1 MVTKLFRL
9 IFLMV
14 LALCDDG
21 VVKSND
27 FCHKNLSPQMTYNWK
42 KCRGSFTISHLNKLK
57 ENVKPPSKIYEN
69 PLEHSNPYVN
79 NTDWCL
85 GPYLQFL
92 DPPGPLTGL
101 WSIPGSGNYWMRHL
115 IQRASGYMTGNK
127 SLFKSYTFI
136 PDILFNFRI

>member
-1 MVTKLFRL
+1 MVTKFFRL

-69 PLEHSNPYVN
+69 PLEHSNPYLN

-92 DPPGPLTGL
+92 VHIANG
-101 WSIPGSGNYWMRHL
+101 SIIVLRIILYDFVC
-115 IQRASGYMTGNK
+115 YMKTIKFRKVLCTITIFNK
-127 SLFKSYTFI
+127 
-136 PDILFNFRI
+136 